1 MESEEI
7 ALFHIEAALALT
19 SYEFIRD
26 YLDMQVN
33 IETTTSVTTV
43 KKECRGRKPGAAD
56 EAHRCHWK
64 LQDNTQCKNSKLDGG
79 DYCKTHKKRALMLAT
94 EFTPEFTPEPI
105 TDDLAAV
112 EFAVASSDVSAS
124 S

>member
-33 IETTTSVTTV
+33 IASTTAATV

-64 LQDNTQCKNSKLDGG
+64 LQDNTHCKNSKLDGG

-94 EFTPEFTPEPI
+94 EPI
-105 TDDLAAV
+105 TGDLAAV

-124 S
+124 L